1 MTERTIIPVEQRAPR
16 VRRTKKNKPRELTL
30 QERND
35 AFHAMMQNAVQA
47 GAERIPSPPT
57 APADTVIARPF
68 APAHV
73 ATASNCSGF

>member
-1 MTERTIIPVEQRAPR
+1 MSEPNIIPVEERKPAAPR
-16 VRRTKKNKPRELTL
+16 KHKRKARDLTL

-35 AFHAMMQNAVQA
+35 AFHAMMQNAVKA

-73 ATASNCSGF
+73 ATASHSSME